1 MNIEEYYDKI
11 YRYCF
16 IKLQDQYLAEDV
28 TQETFLRFLKK
39 ENEGIVKEENYL
51 YTIARNLCNDELRKV
66 QRERDCLVCQDEI
79 TESSD
84 INTENKVINQIY
96 VRELLS
102 VLTDSDIEIVLL
114 RYENNESINDI
125 SRIMGIS
132 RFSLYRRIRKIQ
144 KQLKMSI
151 GRTEDE

>member
-16 IKLQDQYLAEDV
+16 YILRDRCLAEDV
-28 TQETFLRFLKK
+28 TQESFLHFIKK
-39 ENEGIVKEENYL
+39 ENREVINEENYL
-51 YTIARNLCNDELRKV
+51 YTIARNLCNDELRKL
-66 QRERDCLVCQDEI
+66 QREREIIVGQDETAEQECVSI
-79 TESSD
+79 ENMVVNQVYVQEILSGL
-84 INTENKVINQIY
+84 TENDMEI
-96 VRELLS
+96 LL
-102 VLTDSDIEIVLL
+102 LKYI
-114 RYENNESINDI
+114 NNESINDI

-132 RFSLYRRIRKIQ
+132 RFALYRRIRRIQ

>member
-51 YTIARNLCNDELRKV
+51 YTIAKNLCNDEIKKIR
-66 QRERDCLVCQDEI
+66 RERDCLVCQYEV

-84 INTENKVINQIY
+84 INIENMVVNQVYVQEVLSGLTENDMEI
-96 VRELLS
+96 LL
-102 VLTDSDIEIVLL
+102 LKYI
-114 RYENNESINDI
+114 NNESINDI

-132 RFSLYRRIRKIQ
+132 RFALYRRIRRIQ

>member
-16 IKLQDQYLAEDV
+16 YKLQDKCLAEDV

-39 ENEGIVKEENYL
+39 ENEGIIKEENYL
-51 YTIARNLCNDELRKV
+51 YTIAKNLCNDEIKKIR
-66 QRERDCLVCQDEI
+66 REMDCLVSQYEV

-84 INTENKVINQIY
+84 INIENMVVNQVYVQEVLSGLTENDMEI
-96 VRELLS
+96 LL
-102 VLTDSDIEIVLL
+102 LKYI
-114 RYENNESINDI
+114 NNESINDI

-132 RFSLYRRIRKIQ
+132 RFALYRRIRRIQ